1 MTPPPGLPGSGA
13 ALFPCGLLQPEGA
26 YRFGQDALLLAAF
39 AARTLRERAA
49 GGRASGKGR
58 PRRVAELGTGCGAAL
73 LGVALRCPDVRC
85 LGLEREPSL
94 VRAAA
99 ANAEALGLGDRVSFC
114 MADLAAPEAWPE
126 PLKEAAPQDLVL
138 ANPPWGLPGQG
149 RPSPSPLREAALRG
163 TAINGNGGN
172 GGDGD
177 ALPVFCAAAARLL
190 RHRGVFCCIAAA
202 GALTRICAALDGAR
216 LGLRRILP
224 LRSQT
229 RAPSRRLLLLAQ
241 KDAAADVELL
251 APLTLHGRAAAEP
264 GSGKRPRWT
273 RAALAFCPWLAHSGT
288 TPAAWRASPR
298 GTP

>member
-1 MTPPPGLPGSGA
+1 MTPLPALPVSGA
-13 ALFPCGLLQPEGA
+13 ALFPRGLRQPEGA

-39 AARTLRERAA
+39 AARTLRGRAA
-49 GGRASGKGR
+49 ARRTPVKDR
-58 PRRVAELGTGCGAAL
+58 PSRVAELGSGCGAAL
-73 LGVALRCPDVRC
+73 LGVALRCSDSRC
-85 LGLEREPSL
+85 LGLEREASL

-99 ANAEALGLGDRVSFC
+99 ANAEALGLADRVGFC
-114 MADLAAPEAWPE
+114 TADLAVPSAWPE
-126 PLKEAAPQDLVL
+126 PLRKAAPQDLVL
-138 ANPPWGLPGQG
+138 ANPPWGLPGRG

-163 TAINGNGGN
+163 TAEAGTGA
-172 GGDGD
+172 DGD

-190 RHRGVFCCIAAA
+190 RHRGVFCCIAPA

-216 LGLRRILP
+216 LGLRRVLP
-224 LRSQT
+224 LRSHT
-229 RAPSRRLLLLAQ
+229 HAPSRRLLLLAQ

-264 GSGKRPRWT
+264 DSAHRPRWT

-288 TPAAWRASPR
+288 TPAAWRPSPR

>member
-1 MTPPPGLPGSGA
+1 MTPAPGLAPAGA
-13 ALFPCGLLQPEGA
+13 ALFPRGLLQPEGA
-26 YRFGQDALLLAAF
+26 YRFGLDALLLAAF
-39 AARTLRERAA
+39 AARTLRERPA
-49 GGRASGKGR
+49 GGRASGQAR
-58 PRRVAELGTGCGAAL
+58 PRRVAELGSGCGAAL
-73 LGVALRCPDVRC
+73 LGVALRCPGIRC

-99 ANAEALGLGDRVSFC
+99 ANAQALGLADSVRFC
-114 MADLAAPEAWPE
+114 VADLAAPTAWPE
-126 PLKEAAPQDLVL
+126 PLREEAPQDLVL
-138 ANPPWGLPGQG
+138 ANPPWGLAGRG

-163 TAINGNGGN
+163 PAAGGN

-190 RHRGVFCCIAAA
+190 RHRGIFCCIVPA
-202 GALTRICAALDGAR
+202 GALTRICIALDRAR
-216 LGLRRILP
+216 LGLRRVLP

-229 RAPSRRLLLLAQ
+229 HGPSRRLLLLAQ

-273 RAALAFCPWLAHSGT
+273 RAALAFCPWLANSGT
-288 TPAAWRASPR
+288 SPATARAIHR